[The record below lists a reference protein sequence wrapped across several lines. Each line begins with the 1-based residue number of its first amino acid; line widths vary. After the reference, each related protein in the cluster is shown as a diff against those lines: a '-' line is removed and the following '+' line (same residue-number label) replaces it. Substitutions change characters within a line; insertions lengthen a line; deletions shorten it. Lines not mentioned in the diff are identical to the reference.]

1 MEKDTL
7 DKILNKLLNDIIS
20 LYREELTTGNINSSG
35 TLYNSLRSQINEN
48 EGSLILQDYW
58 KYVESGRKPGRFP
71 NINSIKEWIK
81 QKPII
86 PNSYSGKLP
95 TTDQLTFLIARK
107 IANKGIVGKEI
118 LQKALERL
126 DTTIIDTETTKDIN
140 NQLNIVLNEIIH

>member
-1 MEKDTL
+1 MEKETL

-35 TLYNSLRSQINEN
+35 TLYNALRSQINEN

-58 KYVESGRKPGRFP
+58 KYVESGRQPGRFP
-71 NINSIKEWIK
+71 NINSIKDWIK

-86 PNSYSGKLP
+86 PNTYNGKLP
-95 TTDQLTFLIARK
+95 STDQLTFLIARK

-118 LQKALERL
+118 LQKALDRL
-126 DTTIIDTETTKDIN
+126 DTTIINTETTKDIN

>member
-1 MEKDTL
+1 MEKETL

-35 TLYNSLRSQINEN
+35 TLYNTLRSQINEN

-58 KYVESGRKPGRFP
+58 KYVESGRQPGRFP
-71 NINSIKEWIK
+71 NINSIKDWIK

-95 TTDQLTFLIARK
+95 TTDQLSFLIARK

-118 LQKALERL
+118 LQKALDRL
-126 DTTIIDTETTKDIN
+126 DTTIINTETTKDIN